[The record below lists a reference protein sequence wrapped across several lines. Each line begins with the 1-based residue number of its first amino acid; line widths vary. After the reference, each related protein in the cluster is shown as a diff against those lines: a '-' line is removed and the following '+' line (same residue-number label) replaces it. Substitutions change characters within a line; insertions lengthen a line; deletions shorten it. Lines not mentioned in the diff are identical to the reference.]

1 MRARVV
7 SGIAAFAFAIVTAL
21 VGLGQGAPL
30 RFLLLDTLLGLIFVA
45 AGMLAWR
52 RRPDVRTGAALTLC
66 AGLWFLSSYGPSGIA
81 ALSALGFAF
90 ERYYDLVLAY
100 LVLTFPDRRLDRHS
114 RLVLVV
120 LAASMV
126 VRSFARLLIYDP
138 PAFDPVGCSG
148 CPSNPFAVLS
158 PDAALL
164 MSIEAVTGALI
175 VPAYVLIVALVI
187 RRWRSAPSRARRI
200 LKPVL
205 LAGGV
210 AALAAAYQNANLLSG
225 VVFDRPLIAFS
236 DTWIEIE
243 AWLLFGARVLIPV
256 GFVAGVFLLRAAHGP
271 AARLAVEIGTDRERP
286 ERIESALRQALAD
299 PTIEVAH
306 WDADDDRWTD
316 EDGKPVPPP
325 REVDGRSVLLL
336 ERHGSP
342 VAAVIHDAV
351 LLEDPGLLASVGA
364 VLRLSI
370 DNARLTAQVQRQLA
384 EVHASRARILEAA
397 DEERR
402 GIERDLHDGA
412 QHRLLGIS
420 IGLQDVRAQ
429 AASVGA
435 PEVVLNRLDSVAVE
449 LREAMREMRELARG
463 IHPAVLTNEG
473 LEPAVRTL
481 ARRCTVPVEL
491 DIALN
496 GRLPAAVETAA
507 YYVVAE
513 GLTNVARHSRATR
526 SHVQLA
532 LEDGFLVVEVS
543 DDGSG
548 GASPD
553 KGSGLRG
560 LSDRVAALEGVFT
573 VTSRGTG
580 GTCLRAEIPRP

>member
-1 MRARVV
+1 MSARVV
-7 SGIAAFAFAIVTAL
+7 SGVAALVFAIVTAM
-21 VGLGQGAPL
+21 VGVGQGAPL
-30 RFLLLDTLLGLIFVA
+30 RFLLLDTILGLTFLV

-52 RRPDVRTGAALTLC
+52 RRPDVATGAALTLC
-66 AGLWFLSSYGPSGIA
+66 SALWFLGSYSPTEIGW
-81 ALSALGFAF
+81 LSALGFSF

-100 LVLTFPDRRLDRHS
+100 LVLTFPGRRLERLS
-114 RLVLVV
+114 RLLLVV
-120 LAASMV
+120 LAANMGL
-126 VRSFARLLIYDP
+126 RSFARLLLYDP
-138 PAFDPVGCSG
+138 PTFDPSGCSG
-148 CPSNPFAVLS
+148 CASNPFAVR

-164 MSIEAVTGALI
+164 QSIETVTGPVI
-175 VPAYVLIVALVI
+175 VAAYVLIVGLVI
-187 RRWRSAPSRARRI
+187 LRWRNAPAPSRRI
-200 LKPVL
+200 LRPVL

-210 AALAAAYQNANLLSG
+210 AAFAAAYQNANLLSS
-225 VVFDRPLIAFS
+225 VAFARPLLAFE
-236 DTWIEIE
+236 DPWIEIE
-243 AWLLFGARVLIPV
+243 AWLLFGARAFIPL
-256 GFVAGVFLLRAAHGP
+256 GFLAGVLLLRAAHGP
-271 AARLAVEIGTDRERP
+271 AARLAVEFGTDRGRP
-286 ERIESALRQALAD
+286 ERIESTLRRALAD
-299 PTIEVAH
+299 PSIEVRH
-306 WDADDDRWTD
+306 WDAEHDRWTD
-316 EDGKPVPPP
+316 EHGDPVPAPQ
-325 REVDGRSVLLL
+325 EAEGRSVLLL

-342 VAAVIHDAV
+342 VAAVVHDAV

-370 DNARLTAQVQRQLA
+370 DNDRLSAQVQRQLE
-384 EVHASRARILEAA
+384 EVHASRARILTAA

-420 IGLQDVRAQ
+420 MSLQDVRSQ
-429 AASVGA
+429 AASIGA
-435 PEVVLNRLDSVAVE
+435 PDVLLDRLESVALE

-491 DIALN
+491 GFDLN
-496 GRLPAAVETAA
+496 GRLSAPVETAA

-526 SHVQLA
+526 SRVQLG

-543 DDGSG
+543 DDGTG
-548 GASPD
+548 GASPVN
-553 KGSGLRG
+553 GSGLRG
-560 LSDRVAALEGVFT
+560 LSDRVAALDGVLT
-573 VTSRGTG
+573 VTSRGSG

>member
-1 MRARVV
+1 MSARVV
-7 SGIAAFAFAIVTAL
+7 SGIAVFAFAIVTAK
-21 VGLGQGAPL
+21 VGLDAGAPL
-30 RFLLLDTLLGLIFVA
+30 RFLLLDTLLGLTFLV

-52 RRPDVRTGAALTLC
+52 RRPDVRTGPALTLC
-66 AGLWFLSSYGPSGIA
+66 AALWFLGSYGPTGIA
-81 ALSALGFAF
+81 GLSPLAFSF

-100 LVLTFPDRRLDRHS
+100 LVLTFPDRRLDRLC

-126 VRSFARLLIYDP
+126 LRSFARLLIYDP
-138 PAFDPVGCSG
+138 PAFD
-148 CPSNPFAVLS
+148 VLS

-164 MSIEAVTGALI
+164 ESIEAVTGTVI
-175 VPAYVLIVALVI
+175 VMAYLVVLGLVI
-187 RRWRSAPSRARRI
+187 LRWRNSPVPSRRI
-200 LKPVL
+200 VRPVL

-210 AALAAAYQNANLLSG
+210 AAFAAAYQNANLLTEI
-225 VVFDRPLIAFS
+225 VFQRPLVAFQDS
-236 DTWIEIE
+236 WVETE
-243 AWLLFGARVLIPV
+243 AWLLFGARALIPL
-256 GFVAGVFLLRAAHGP
+256 GFLAGVFLLRAAHGP
-271 AARLAVEIGTDRERP
+271 AARLAVEFGTDRERP

-299 PTIEVAH
+299 PSIEVAH
-306 WDADDDRWTD
+306 WDAENERWTD
-316 EDGKPVPPP
+316 EAGEPVPTPQ
-325 REVDGRSVLLL
+325 EVDGRSVLLL
-336 ERHGSP
+336 EREGAP
-342 VAAVIHDAV
+342 VAAVVHDAV

-370 DNARLTAQVQRQLA
+370 DNDRLSAQVQRQLE
-384 EVHASRARILEAA
+384 EVHASRARILAAA

-420 IGLQDVRAQ
+420 MSLQDVRSQ
-429 AASVGA
+429 AASIGA
-435 PEVVLNRLDSVAVE
+435 PEVLLDRLELVAVE

-473 LEPAVRTL
+473 LEPALRTL

-491 DIALN
+491 GIQLN

-513 GLTNVARHSRATR
+513 GLTNVARHSLATR
-526 SHVQLA
+526 SRVQLA

-543 DDGSG
+543 DNGSG
-548 GASPD
+548 GASPVN
-553 KGSGLRG
+553 GSGLRG
-560 LSDRVAALEGVFT
+560 LSDRVAALDGVFT
-573 VTSRGTG
+573 VTSSRSG

>member
-1 MRARVV
+1 MSARVV
-7 SGIAAFAFAIVTAL
+7 SGIAVFAFAIVTAK
-21 VGLGQGAPL
+21 VGLDAGAPL
-30 RFLLLDTLLGLIFVA
+30 RFLLLDTLLGLTFLV

-52 RRPDVRTGAALTLC
+52 RRPDVRTGPALTLC
-66 AGLWFLSSYGPSGIA
+66 AALWFLGSYGPTGIA
-81 ALSALGFAF
+81 GLSPLAFSF

-100 LVLTFPDRRLDRHS
+100 LVLTFPDRRLDRLC

-126 VRSFARLLIYDP
+126 LRSSARLLIYDP
-138 PAFDPVGCSG
+138 PAFDPVGCSQ
-148 CPSNPFAVLS
+148 CASNPFAVLS

-164 MSIEAVTGALI
+164 ESIEAVTGTVI
-175 VPAYVLIVALVI
+175 VMAYLVVLGLVI
-187 RRWRSAPSRARRI
+187 LRWRNSPVPSRRI
-200 LKPVL
+200 VRPVL

-210 AALAAAYQNANLLSG
+210 AAFAAAYQNANLLTEI
-225 VVFDRPLIAFS
+225 VFQRPLVAFQDS
-236 DTWIEIE
+236 WVETE
-243 AWLLFGARVLIPV
+243 AWLLFGARALIPL
-256 GFVAGVFLLRAAHGP
+256 GFLAGVFLLRAAHGP
-271 AARLAVEIGTDRERP
+271 AARLAVEFGTDRERP

-299 PTIEVAH
+299 PSIEVAH
-306 WDADDDRWTD
+306 WDAENERWTD
-316 EDGKPVPPP
+316 EAGEPVPTPQ
-325 REVDGRSVLLL
+325 EVDGRSVLLL
-336 ERHGSP
+336 EREGAP
-342 VAAVIHDAV
+342 VAAVVHDAV

-370 DNARLTAQVQRQLA
+370 DNDRLSAQVQRQLE
-384 EVHASRARILEAA
+384 EVHASRARILAAA

-420 IGLQDVRAQ
+420 MSLQDVRSQ
-429 AASVGA
+429 AASIGA
-435 PEVVLNRLDSVAVE
+435 PDVLLDRLELVAVE

-481 ARRCTVPVEL
+481 ARRCTVPVDL
-491 DIALN
+491 GIDLN
-496 GRLPAAVETAA
+496 GRLPAPVETTA

-526 SHVQLA
+526 SRVQLG
-532 LEDGFLVVEVS
+532 LENGFLVVEVS

-548 GASPD
+548 GASPGN
-553 KGSGLRG
+553 GSGLRG
-560 LSDRVAALEGVFT
+560 LSDRVAALDGVLT
-573 VTSRGTG
+573 VTSRGSG
-580 GTCLRAEIPRP
+580 GTCLRAEIPRL

>member
-1 MRARVV
+1 MNARVV
-7 SGIAAFAFAIVTAL
+7 SGIVALVFALVTAL
-21 VGLGQGAPL
+21 VGVGQGAPL
-30 RFLLLDTLLGLIFVA
+30 RFLLLDSLLGLSFLV

-52 RRPDVRTGAALTLC
+52 RRPDVRTGPALILC
-66 AGLWFLSSYGPSGIA
+66 AGLWFLGSYGPTDIGS
-81 ALSALGFAF
+81 LSALGFSL

-100 LVLTFPDRRLDRHS
+100 LVLTFPHRRMERLS
-114 RLVLVV
+114 RLLLVV

-126 VRSFARLLIYDP
+126 LRSFARLLIYDA

-164 MSIEAVTGALI
+164 KSVETVTGTVI
-175 VPAYVLIVALVI
+175 VTGYIMIFGLAIL
-187 RRWRSAPSRARRI
+187 RWRSAPSPSRRI
-200 LKPVL
+200 LRPVL

-210 AALAAAYQNANLLSG
+210 AALAAAYQNANLLSD
-225 VVFDRPLIAFS
+225 VALDRPLVAFEHP
-236 DTWIEIE
+236 WIEIE
-243 AWLLFGARVLIPV
+243 AWLLFGARALIPL
-256 GFVAGVFLLRAAHGP
+256 GFLAGVYLLRAAHGP
-271 AARLAVEIGTDRERP
+271 AARLAVEFGTDRERP
-286 ERIESALRQALAD
+286 ERIEAALRQALAD
-299 PTIEVAH
+299 PSIEVRH
-306 WDADDDRWTD
+306 WDAEHDRWTD
-316 EDGKPVPPP
+316 EKGHPVSPPQ
-325 REVDGRSVLLL
+325 EADGRAVLLL

-342 VAAVIHDAV
+342 VAAVVHDAV

-370 DNARLTAQVQRQLA
+370 DNDRLSAQVQRQLE
-384 EVHASRARILEAA
+384 EVHASRARILAAA

-420 IGLQDVRAQ
+420 MSLQDVRTQ
-429 AASVGA
+429 ASSIGA
-435 PEVVLNRLDSVAVE
+435 PDVLLDRLESVALE

-491 DIALN
+491 GFDLN
-496 GRLPAAVETAA
+496 GRLPAPIETAA

-526 SHVQLA
+526 SKVKLG
-532 LEDGFLVVEVS
+532 LDNGVLVVEVS
-543 DDGSG
+543 DDGTG
-548 GASPD
+548 GASPVN
-553 KGSGLRG
+553 GSGLRG
-560 LSDRVAALEGVFT
+560 LSDRVAALDGVLT
-573 VTSRGTG
+573 VTSARTG